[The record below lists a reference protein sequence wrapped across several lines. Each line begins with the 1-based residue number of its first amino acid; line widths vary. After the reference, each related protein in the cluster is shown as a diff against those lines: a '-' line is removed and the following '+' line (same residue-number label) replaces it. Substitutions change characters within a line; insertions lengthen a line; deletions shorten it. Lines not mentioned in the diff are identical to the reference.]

1 MFLSRPECE
10 ETKALYQQIRGRKCR
25 FFNALLS
32 FAQYSEP
39 KVKPARCEGMYTR
52 EQRESFLTK
61 ALEAER
67 EAAAVQ
73 QPQLKESWLKLAA
86 TYRALANAS
95 ITTPVED

>member
-1 MFLSRPECE
+1 
-10 ETKALYQQIRGRKCR
+10 
-25 FFNALLS
+25 
-32 FAQYSEP
+32 
-39 KVKPARCEGMYTR
+39 MYTH
-52 EQRESFLTK
+52 EQRESFLAK

-95 ITTPVED
+95 KVAPAED

>member
-1 MFLSRPECE
+1 MQVFQRCFVFRAVL
-10 ETKALYQQIRGRKCR
+10 
-25 FFNALLS
+25 
-32 FAQYSEP
+32 EP
-39 KVKPARCEGMYTR
+39 KMKPARCVGMYTR

-67 EAAAVQ
+67 EAATVQ

-95 ITTPVED
+95 VATPVEE